1 MATSVVFDYSATFVA
16 LVTFSAP
23 KFMMPMH
30 VKIFLQVEFQP
41 DGIYKYK
48 TSSDGWSIVGEVPFS
63 YFRNPSTISPSQSP
77 LEGGVP
83 IQIRLYSLPTYF
95 PSNFKVVFGDSV
107 NACEMKPHACID
119 LHPGTILETVLSDW
133 HGQKEI
139 SVATIRIQTRTM
151 DDIGLKPVR
160 LKWTTLSG
168 SGKEISHE
176 RLENVMLQY
185 IRYPSL
191 SSLSHNKISVEGQVV
206 RTVIRDPIPIRNVN
220 DLNISL
226 IM

>member
-1 MATSVVFDYSATFVA
+1 MATNVLFDYSATFVA

-23 KFMMPMH
+23 KFLMPMH
-30 VKIFLQVEFQP
+30 VKILLQVKFQP

-48 TSSDGWSIVGEVPFS
+48 TSSDGWSIVGEVLFS

-83 IQIRLYSLPTYF
+83 IQIRLHSLPTYF
-95 PSNFKVVFGDSV
+95 PSNFKLVFGDRV
-107 NACEMKPHACID
+107 NECEMKPHACID
-119 LHPGTILETVLSDW
+119 LHHGAILETVASDW

-139 SVATIRIQTRTM
+139 SVATIRVQMGTM

-160 LKWTTLSG
+160 LQWTTESE
-168 SGKEISHE
+168 SGKQISHE
-176 RLENVMLQY
+176 RFENVMLQY
-185 IRYPSL
+185 MHYPSL
-191 SSLSHNKISVEGQVV
+191 SSLSHNIISVEGQVV
-206 RTVIRDPIPIRNVN
+206 RTVIRDPTPIRTIN
-220 DLNISL
+220 DLSISL

>member
-1 MATSVVFDYSATFVA
+1 MATNVVFDYSATFVA
-16 LVTFSAP
+16 LVRFSAP
-23 KFMMPMH
+23 KCMMPMH
-30 VKIFLQVEFQP
+30 VKILLQVEYQP

-48 TSSDGWSIVGEVPFS
+48 TSSDGWSIVGEAPFS
-63 YFRNPSTISPSQSP
+63 YVRSPSTISPSQSP
-77 LEGGVP
+77 LQGGVP

-95 PSNFKVVFGDSV
+95 PSNFKLVFGDSV

-119 LHPGTILETVLSDW
+119 LHPSTILETVISDW

-139 SVATIRIQTRTM
+139 SVVTIRIQTRTM

-176 RLENVMLQY
+176 RFENVMLQY
-185 IRYPSL
+185 IHYPSL
-191 SSLSHNKISVEGQVV
+191 SSLSHNNISVEGQVV